1 LLSTEASAEN
11 RFAGKRGV
19 KEMREIR
26 KRSGFAAVLV
36 SVLLLA
42 PAMLAAQ
49 SSVEPGFN
57 LFSVEQ
63 EIEIGRQSARE
74 VESQLP
80 LLNDRSVEAYVN
92 AVGQRLAV
100 EAPHGDYPYQF
111 KVLNIADVN
120 AFALP
125 AGFMYLNR
133 GLVET
138 VRNES
143 ELAGVLAHEIAH
155 VALRHGTN
163 QASKAYLASAGLG
176 VLGGLLGGG
185 NTGDIIGAVGGFG
198 LNTLFLRFSRDAEEQ
213 ADIVGAQ
220 IMARAGYDPL
230 AMVDMFETLRGQQQ
244 RDPSGLEEFF
254 SSHPPYDE
262 RQATIRDEARYL
274 NVVDRRGEIGGLASV
289 QAELGSMPEARRMD
303 QLLAQRAAD
312 DEGDTTASRGRIP
325 PRDADVA
332 QPAADLV
339 SFEQKDGYFSIRYPQ
354 NWRVSASANDFGATL
369 APADGIFTWEDGR
382 REVVYGM
389 IINHYVPFR
398 GSVRSPGGLARGF
411 TQRFETR
418 VPEAPRHLE
427 AATLDIVDHIR
438 QSNPHL
444 EVERRDAEVRTIAGA
459 PAVFLWLSGHNPHT
473 DETERVTIVARET
486 EGDDHVLYALLI
498 APDHSYHRFEPTF
511 DRMLSTL
518 RVNDRAIHHR

>member
-80 LLNDRSVEAYVN
+80 LLNDRSVEAYVD

-163 QASKAYLASAGLG
+163 QASKAYLANAGLG
-176 VLGGLLGGG
+176 VLGGLLGRG

-274 NVVDRRGEIGGLASV
+274 SVDRRRENGGLASV
-289 QAELGSMPEARRMD
+289 QAELRSMPEARRMD
-303 QLLAQRAAD
+303 QLLTQRTAD
-312 DEGDTTASRGRIP
+312 DEGDTTTSRGRIP

-332 QPAADLV
+332 QPAAELV
-339 SFEQKDGYFSIRYPQ
+339 SFEQRDGYFSIRYPQ
-354 NWRVSASANDFGATL
+354 NWRVSASANDFGVTL

-418 VPEAPRHLE
+418 VPDAPRHLE
-427 AATLDIVDHIR
+427 LATLDIVDHIR

-473 DETERVTIVARET
+473 DEKERVTIVARET